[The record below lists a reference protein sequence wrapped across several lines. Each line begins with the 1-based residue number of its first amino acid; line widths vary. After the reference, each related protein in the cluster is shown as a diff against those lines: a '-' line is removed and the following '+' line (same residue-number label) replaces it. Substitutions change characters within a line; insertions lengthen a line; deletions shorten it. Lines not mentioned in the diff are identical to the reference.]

1 MQKYIMRI
9 LCFGSSFGTGSFF
22 VHIDGEDCV

>member
-9 LCFGSSFGTGSFF
+9 LCFGSSFGTGSFLC
-22 VHIDGEDCV
+22 IDGEDCV